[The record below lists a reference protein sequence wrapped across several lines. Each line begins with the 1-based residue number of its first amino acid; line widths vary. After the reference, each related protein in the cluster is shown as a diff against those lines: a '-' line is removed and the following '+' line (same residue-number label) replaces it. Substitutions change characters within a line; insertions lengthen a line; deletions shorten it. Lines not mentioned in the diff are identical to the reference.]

1 VASIA
6 RSHNGATPH
15 STTAYIYA
23 RVSTD
28 EQAARGYS
36 LPTQLEACRQYAEA
50 RGYCVL
56 GEFTDDYT
64 GTATMRPGLEQLYNA
79 VRATGARVV
88 IVHDVDRLGRGTVPV
103 AVIEHTLE
111 RLGARVEYVLGGAQ
125 YAGPEGELLKAIKT
139 ALSGYENH
147 LRVERTVRGKRGKV
161 RAGAVVTSKAP
172 YGYRYV
178 RDGRAGSGRLEPDP
192 EEAPWVR
199 AMYQW
204 LLEGMTCYAIAEKLT
219 ALGVPSRGD
228 RDPRVWKRQGRGW
241 ASQTVNKLL
250 RSRVYLGEW
259 QYGKTAR
266 IASGQTS
273 EARARQ
279 VQTAP
284 EDRLVVPVP
293 ALVDATTWEQAQ
305 QRLRENFAL
314 AHRNRRRQY
323 LLAGFVFCGAC
334 GRRWAGS
341 SKSAPGSRYYR
352 CTRITQ
358 PGMLPHDHPRFALRA
373 DHVEPAV
380 WDYVV
385 GELLRPDRL
394 IAEVQRQQ
402 QAAAREAEALAA
414 RLAGIDAA
422 LADVDRRLAALLTKE
437 LDGYPSAILAD
448 HRQQLLAQRSALVAE
463 RDRLQAQA
471 AAETITETTV
481 HALRD
486 LAETV
491 AAAVPAMTFDER
503 RELLRRLRLHVTVLD
518 RDRVRVEGLITSAV
532 LTGLGAARVT
542 TTGTEAVPQRQ
553 DLAPAQDLP
562 PAPDGAAGE
571 SVIVSPVS

>member
-1 VASIA
+1 
-6 RSHNGATPH
+6 
-15 STTAYIYA
+15 
-23 RVSTD
+23 VSTD

-56 GEFTDDYT
+56 DEFTDDYT
-64 GTATMRPGLEQLYNA
+64 GTATTRPGLEQLYDA
-79 VRATGARVV
+79 VRATGAGVV

-228 RDPRVWKRQGRGW
+228 RDPRVWKRRGRGW

-250 RSRVYLGEW
+250 KSRVYLGEW
-259 QYGKTAR
+259 QYGKTVRVLQGRTA
-266 IASGQTS
+266 Q
-273 EARARQ
+273 ARQ
-279 VQTAP
+279 APAAP
-284 EDRLVVPVP
+284 EDRLIVPVP
-293 ALVDATTWEQAQ
+293 ALVDAITWERAQ

-314 AHRNRRRQY
+314 ARRHRRHPY
-323 LLAGFVFCGAC
+323 LLAGFLFCGAC
-334 GRRWAGS
+334 GRRYVGMGEA
-341 SKSAPGSRYYR
+341 APGCHYYR
-352 CTRITQ
+352 CALTTQ
-358 PGMLPHDHPRFALRA
+358 PGRLPPDHPRLNLRA
-373 DHVEPAV
+373 EYVEPTV
-380 WDYVV
+380 WDYVI
-385 GELLRPDRL
+385 GELLGPDRL
-394 IAEVQRQQ
+394 LAEVQRQQ
-402 QAAAREAEALAA
+402 QAAARETEALAT
-414 RLAGIDAA
+414 RLAGVEAA
-422 LADVDRRLAALLTKE
+422 LANVDRRLAALLTKE
-437 LDGYPSAILAD
+437 LDGYPRAVIAD

-481 HALRD
+481 QALRD

-503 RELLRRLRLHVTVLD
+503 RELLRRLRLRVTVLD
-518 RDRVRVEGLITSAV
+518 RDRVRVEGLITPAI
-532 LTGLGAARVT
+532 LTGLGANGVT
-542 TTGTEAVPQRQ
+542 TATEAVPQRQ
-553 DLAPAQDLP
+553 DPAPAQDLR
-562 PAPDGAAGE
+562 PDGAAGE
-571 SVIVSPVS
+571 NAIVSPLS